1 MLQKLTSLLY
11 RVTENMENISG
22 NEESVKFDSSFDIL
36 ASGIE
41 TNVLKAWKVV
51 TMSEL
56 YSRFHQLLREEGI
69 EASNYKS
76 LYLQNKIEKRF
87 RNKLSFWRSNDNS
100 SYMYIQM

>member
-1 MLQKLTSLLY
+1 MLHKLTRLLY
-11 RVTENMENISG
+11 KVNENMENISG

-56 YSRFHQLLREEGI
+56 
-69 EASNYKS
+69 
-76 LYLQNKIEKRF
+76 
-87 RNKLSFWRSNDNS
+87 
-100 SYMYIQM
+100 

>member
-1 MLQKLTSLLY
+1 MLCDIKYITQFHLFRRKQSFGTVLLLCKGN
-11 RVTENMENISG
+11 ENMENTSG

-56 YSRFHQLLREEGI
+56 
-69 EASNYKS
+69 
-76 LYLQNKIEKRF
+76 
-87 RNKLSFWRSNDNS
+87 
-100 SYMYIQM
+100 